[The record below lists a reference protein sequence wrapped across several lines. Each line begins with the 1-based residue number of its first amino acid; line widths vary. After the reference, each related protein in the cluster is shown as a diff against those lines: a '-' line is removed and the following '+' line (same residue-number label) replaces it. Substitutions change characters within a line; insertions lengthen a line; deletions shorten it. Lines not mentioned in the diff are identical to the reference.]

1 MILIIMRGEIILLL
15 VFLLVISSCETTQ
28 QVTNVGGI
36 DMEFLPSQPPTD
48 VFREDSEFR
57 VGLKL
62 KNNLPDPVENVK
74 LCVYDLL
81 GDNYGGIDKEC
92 RDFSLV
98 AAQVEGNQVFPEE
111 KLVYFPE
118 FGTYSY
124 TNLELAPDNTIII
137 VDMTYPL
144 QTRSSLDICLKKDPA
159 YEVKEISCE
168 TNTIFTGGDIRS
180 DYAPISVDKVESSL
194 TLEGENT
201 GIYLDIYL
209 RKSAGG
215 EIVVSND
222 DLRNL
227 MKLEVG
233 LGPDVQFDCETDED
247 GLIKFEENTKEVSCN
262 ALINLEDAYEVNS
275 LNIVL
280 SYNYKVKLQTG
291 QIPFRK
297 KNKEVV

>member
-1 MILIIMRGEIILLL
+1 MRGEIILLL
-15 VFLLVISSCETTQ
+15 IFLLIISSCETTQ
-28 QVTNVGGI
+28 QATNLGGI

-62 KNNLPDPVENVK
+62 KNNLPNPVENVK

-81 GDNYGGIDKEC
+81 GNTYGGIEREC
-92 RDFSLV
+92 RVFSL
-98 AAQVEGNQVFPEE
+98 ASAQVEDNQIFPEE

-137 VDMTYPL
+137 VDMVYPL
-144 QTRSSLDICLKKDPA
+144 QTKSSLDICLKKDPA
-159 YEVKEISCE
+159 YEVKEIPCE
-168 TNTIFTGGDIRS
+168 TNTIFTGNEIRS
-180 DYAPISVDKVESSL
+180 DYAPVNVDKVESSL
-194 TLEGENT
+194 TLEGENN
-201 GIYLDIYL
+201 GIYLDIFL
-209 RKSAGG
+209 RKSASG
-215 EIVVSND
+215 EIVVSDD

-227 MKLEVG
+227 MKIEVS
-233 LGPDVQFDCETDED
+233 LGSDVQFDCETDED
-247 GLIKFEENTKEVSCN
+247 GLIKFEENTKEVHCN
-262 ALINLEDAYEVNS
+262 ALVNLEDAYEVNS

-291 QIPFRK
+291 QVPFRK

>member
-1 MILIIMRGEIILLL
+1 MRGEIILLL
-15 VFLLVISSCETTQ
+15 VFLLIISSCETTQ
-28 QVTNVGGI
+28 QTTNLGGI
-36 DMEFLPSQPPTD
+36 DMEFLPAQPPTD

-62 KNNLPDPVENVK
+62 KNNLPDLVENVK

-81 GDNYGGIDKEC
+81 GDDYGGIDKEC
-92 RDFSLV
+92 QVFSLA
-98 AAQVEGNQVFPEE
+98 AAQIEDDRIFPEE

-124 TNLELAPDNTIII
+124 TNLEFAPDNTIII

-144 QTRSSLDICLKKDPA
+144 QTRSSLNICLKKDPA
-159 YEVKEISCE
+159 YEVKEVPCE
-168 TNTIFTGGDIRS
+168 TNTIFTSGDIRS

-194 TLEGENT
+194 TLEGENN
-201 GIYLDIYL
+201 GIYLDIHL
-209 RKSAGG
+209 RKATGG
-215 EIVVSND
+215 EIVVSDD

-227 MKLEVG
+227 MEIEVN
-233 LGPDVQFDCETDED
+233 LGSDVQFDCETDED
-247 GLIKFEENTKEVSCN
+247 GLIKFEENTKEVSCS
-262 ALINLEDAYEVNS
+262 AVVNLDDAYEVNS

-280 SYNYKVKLQTG
+280 SYNYRVKLQTG
-291 QIPFRK
+291 QVPFRK